1 MCPQIGSLPALAIAL
16 VPTALALEAQSIHI
30 PKPTATLVVP
40 DTPATIKHQLLGPLI
55 HGRQRLYP
63 GSTYSKEVEGSSL
76 LSQRPGTKEWH
87 NNREEN
93 RQRLYPDSR
102 LEERQ
107 REAEERLRRREER
120 LQREAEERL
129 RRREERL
136 QREAEERLRRRE
148 ERLQRETEER
158 LRNQWITPSP
168 PSQSQIVKRVEG
180 GLVYIGTSNGSGS
193 GFIYRDDGYVVTN
206 AHVVGRESFVTVR
219 LVDGQSYWGQ
229 VLRRDKTTDLAVI
242 KINSSRRFQPM
253 QLGNAGSID
262 RGDTV
267 IALGFPFGD
276 ALGRDYT
283 ATWGRVS
290 SRRTHNGVAWI
301 QTDASI
307 NPGNSGGPLLNRSGQ
322 VIGVNTAIYGDANGI
337 GFAVSVAEVRKKL
350 AFWASNGDRREATRI
365 ARPFVGIQMRTL
377 SREIIWQINQDPY
390 SAILLPEVPGVLI
403 VDVLPNTPASA
414 SGLRPGD
421 VITKID
427 GRVIVSADQLGNY
440 IQQSQVGQLLS
451 FELIRNNQTYRSLV
465 RTGRL
470 DR

>member
-1 MCPQIGSLPALAIAL
+1 
-16 VPTALALEAQSIHI
+16 
-30 PKPTATLVVP
+30 
-40 DTPATIKHQLLGPLI
+40 
-55 HGRQRLYP
+55 
-63 GSTYSKEVEGSSL
+63 
-76 LSQRPGTKEWH
+76 
-87 NNREEN
+87 
-93 RQRLYPDSR
+93 
-102 LEERQ
+102 
-107 REAEERLRRREER
+107 
-120 LQREAEERL
+120 
-129 RRREERL
+129 
-136 QREAEERLRRRE
+136 
-148 ERLQRETEER
+148 
-158 LRNQWITPSP
+158 
-168 PSQSQIVKRVEG
+168 
-180 GLVYIGTSNGSGS
+180 
-193 GFIYRDDGYVVTN
+193 
-206 AHVVGRESFVTVR
+206 
-219 LVDGQSYWGQ
+219 VDGQSYWGQ

-377 SREIIWQINQDPY
+377 SREVVWQINQDPY
-390 SAILLPEVPGVLI
+390 SGIVLPEVPGVLI